1 MKKLL
6 ALLISVFLLCGTAL
20 ATESAVASGVSAL
33 PETNTPVSGVSEPSA
48 PDASV
53 PPPSVSADSGA
64 GTSGDNAPEVPGAGP
79 EADPYPF
86 VRVYTYAGQFS
97 DLKPEDT
104 FYENI
109 AALYE
114 YGLSIGQK
122 DGTYGARAKATVGQ
136 GIIFAARLRS
146 LYDHG
151 DAEIGA
157 AAFRTEG
164 QHTYDAYLLYLQSQS
179 ILGNE
184 LDGQYFST
192 ATRAV
197 MAHILTSA
205 LPEEAFPAINH
216 DAVTLGYASRR
227 FIQDVDEYT
236 PYFQDILTLYRSGIC
251 QGVDGSGT
259 FLPND
264 PISRGALAA
273 MLTRIADPDLRI
285 TLHWEL
291 DAAPDVTWGDLVK
304 APETVPAAPSTDE
317 EFDAAIRYMLSQDDL
332 SMSLNYGQPVDSTFV
347 SSVLQTSLRI
357 IGRYSEN
364 MLNYATCS
372 YYEKTGEMTV
382 SFSVTGA
389 SATETVAY
397 RDATLE
403 AALAVRDELWANGFL
418 QPSMTQQEK
427 ALIYFRWICE
437 NCVYDTEADDNSISH
452 TAWSL
457 FTRGL
462 AVCDGY
468 TGAYNLL
475 LKLEGIDCYT
485 LAGSEHAWTVATL
498 DGTEYHID
506 TTWGDSSIIFANELY
521 FAMSPTLSYGFHP
534 WEKAA

>member
-20 ATESAVASGVSAL
+20 ATEDSVGGSVNAL
-33 PETNTPVSGVSEPSA
+33 PEVSSADAGMSDPGSSDSNTPEADESAASDSSMPEAGEAVPETPVS
-48 PDASV
+48 
-53 PPPSVSADSGA
+53 
-64 GTSGDNAPEVPGAGP
+64 
-79 EADPYPF
+79 YPF
-86 VRVYTYAGQFS
+86 VRVRTYAGQFS
-97 DLKPEDT
+97 DLQPEAT

-109 AALYE
+109 IALYE

-122 DGTYGARAKATVGQ
+122 DGTYGIRAKATVGQ
-136 GIIFAARLRS
+136 GIIFAGRLRS

-164 QHTYDAYLLYLQSQS
+164 QHSYEAYLLYLQSLN
-179 ILGNE
+179 ILGSE
-184 LDGQYFST
+184 LEGQYFTT

-197 MAHILTSA
+197 MAHILAAA
-205 LPEEAFPAINH
+205 LPEEAFIPINH
-216 DAVTLGYASRR
+216 DAVTLGYASRQY
-227 FIQDVDEYT
+227 IQDVDEYT

-251 QGVDGSGT
+251 QGVDDSGT

-273 MLTRIADPDLRI
+273 MLTRIVDPDLRI
-285 TLHWEL
+285 TLSWDL
-291 DAAPDVTWGDLVK
+291 DTSRDITWSDLTE

-332 SMSLNYGQPVDSTFV
+332 TMSLNYGRPVDGDFV
-347 SSVLQTSLRI
+347 SSVLKTSLRVV
-357 IGRYSEN
+357 GRYSEN

-372 YYEKTGEMTV
+372 YYENSGEMTV
-382 SFSVTGA
+382 SFSITGA
-389 SATETVAY
+389 STEETVAY

-418 QPSMTQQEK
+418 DAAMTEREK
-427 ALIYFRWICE
+427 ALVYFRWICE
-437 NCVYDTEADDNSISH
+437 NCVYDTEADDVSLSH

-457 FTRGL
+457 FARGL

-475 LKLEGIDCYT
+475 LKLENIDCYT

-506 TTWGDSSIIFANELY
+506 TTWGDSSIVFANELY

-534 WEKAA
+534 WEETT